1 MVEYG
6 YKLLTREECKS
17 LLEFAI
23 ERKIR
28 TIERIIELTQLYK
41 DELPNRNSV
50 IKIYEEKVREYLG
63 KHIKDLVS
71 LIAKYAS
78 LEIYET
84 ARCYEDEK
92 GKIHIAYEKI
102 STEMWYVRQK
112 QQHK

>member
-23 ERKIR
+23 KRKLESVERFL
-28 TIERIIELTQLYK
+28 ELAQLYK

-63 KHIKDLVS
+63 KNIKDLVS
-71 LIAKYAS
+71 LIAKYAA
-78 LEIYET
+78 LEIYEL
-84 ARCYEDEK
+84 AKCYEDEY
-92 GKIHIAYEKI
+92 GRIVITYEKV
-102 STEMWYVRQK
+102 STELWYARQK
-112 QQHK
+112 QPK